1 MAKKAALKSDDL
13 IDLIQNDDRVMDA
26 IMVRIE
32 TILTPIMERIMEK
45 LSVSMTA
52 KFEQVIDQKF
62 QTLSAEQKDI
72 NSTLFNENQ
81 QLRTKIND
89 LETHQRSGNLIIYG
103 LAEKT
108 SAARISDIEQHASN
122 KSDQIHVALALF
134 NDQMGLMVE
143 NKDIASAYFLR
154 SNGKNP
160 HRPLLVQFN
169 NPRARL
175 SVLYARKELKNI
187 SEENSRIYIN
197 EHLTSLNASLFAEAR
212 KLVKKKLL
220 HAAWS
225 REGRIYVK
233 RSDNTAERPQ
243 RVNSLKDLQPP

>member
-62 QTLSAEQKDI
+62 QMLSAEQKDI

-81 QLRTKIND
+81 QLRRPTKIND
-89 LETHQRSGNLIIYG
+89 LETHQRSGNLIICG

-108 SAARISDIEQHASN
+108 SAASTSDIEQHASN

-187 SEENSRIYIN
+187 SEENSRI
-197 EHLTSLNASLFAEAR
+197 
-212 KLVKKKLL
+212 
-220 HAAWS
+220 
-225 REGRIYVK
+225 
-233 RSDNTAERPQ
+233 
-243 RVNSLKDLQPP
+243 